1 MRLQELVSSYC
12 QSNLIPI
19 PTGKRRPKEPS
30 VSLQEKRDL
39 TALVGQA
46 SLNTLAHIC
55 TVVQTECPDA
65 FEMADK
71 NQAVI
76 DVEKMNYS
84 TFVKVRE

>member
-1 MRLQELVSSYC
+1 M
-12 QSNLIPI
+12 IPI

-39 TALVGQA
+39 TDSVRLA

-55 TVVQTECPDA
+55 TVVKAECPDA